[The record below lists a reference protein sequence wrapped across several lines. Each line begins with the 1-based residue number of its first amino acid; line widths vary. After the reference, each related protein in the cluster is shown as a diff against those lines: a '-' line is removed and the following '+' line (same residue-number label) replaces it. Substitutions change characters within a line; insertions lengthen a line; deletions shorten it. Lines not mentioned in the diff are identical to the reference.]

1 MKNIEWTWEE
11 AQENAFSILKEALCT
26 APILAHPDW
35 KKQFILG
42 TDASGYQ
49 IGAVL
54 SQLDEEGFERPI
66 AFASRTLSKAE
77 KNYSTVEREALALV

>member
-1 MKNIEWTWEE
+1 
-11 AQENAFSILKEALCT
+11 
-26 APILAHPDW
+26 
-35 KKQFILG
+35 LG

-77 KNYSTVEREALALV
+77 KNYSTVEREALALVWNDRAIPHIPDWEQMSRQNRP